1 MWAINFR
8 NMRTAIHGM
17 YYGKDRK
24 RVEEFA
30 KELEYI
36 QKDCL
41 DVPSEE
47 YPFLFD
53 DLLADYPDIECEE
66 EIDWHDIVD
75 LPGGYEGIETDDT
88 IYRFV
93 NRVSLDLD
101 MVFGESTKK
110 QKMKSKKIVKESEKF
125 DKWEYG
131 ELIDRVEAYG
141 RACKHVGYAEGAW
154 GGTNKGLEKS
164 ANDAFSK
171 VIDFA
176 VKFIVSEST
185 RKQKMKF
192 RKIVKESENDGHYC
206 LI

>member
-1 MWAINFR
+1 MFSEARKQIMWAINFR
-8 NMRTAIHGM
+8 NMRTAVHGM

-41 DVPSEE
+41 DVPSDE
-47 YPFLFD
+47 YPFMFD
-53 DLLADYPDIECEE
+53 DLFADYPDIKCEE

-75 LPGGYEGIETDDT
+75 LPGGYEGIETNDT

-101 MVFGESTKK
+101 MVFGESTGK

-125 DKWEYG
+125 DKWEYR
-131 ELIDRVEAYG
+131 ELIDRV
-141 RACKHVGYAEGAW
+141 
-154 GGTNKGLEKS
+154 
-164 ANDAFSK
+164 
-171 VIDFA
+171 
-176 VKFIVSEST
+176 
-185 RKQKMKF
+185 
-192 RKIVKESENDGHYC
+192 
-206 LI
+206 